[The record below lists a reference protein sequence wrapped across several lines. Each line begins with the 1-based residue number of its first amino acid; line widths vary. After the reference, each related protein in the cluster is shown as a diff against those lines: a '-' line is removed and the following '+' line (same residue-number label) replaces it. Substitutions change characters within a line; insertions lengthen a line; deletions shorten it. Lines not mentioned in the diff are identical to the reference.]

1 MTKSNCFLFPGQGSQ
16 SIGMCSEILDNKFS
30 ELFFKKSRDILDY
43 DIKEIILTD
52 PENLLNQ
59 TKFTQPAIFIISTI
73 IDQILKK
80 NNFTPSLVA
89 GHSLGEYSAL
99 FSAGVLDFEDALK
112 IIKIRAEEMQSAGKY
127 NPGGMLAILGA
138 TKEQINN
145 LCNITEGTLV
155 PANFNSQEQVVLS
168 GDSKSIDNALLKC
181 KEIVIR
187 RAIPLNTSGAF
198 HSPLMEHAK
207 VPLTQIIKSI
217 KFNDAKIPV
226 YQNTYPLPEVRSK
239 KIKNNLIDQLE
250 KPVQWLKI
258 ITNIDSLKNISYI
271 EVGPGK
277 VLSKLNN
284 RILNNKNTLTYKE
297 LLYTK

>member
-30 ELFFKKSRDILDY
+30 DLFFKKSRDILDY

-52 PENLLNQ
+52 SKNLLNQ
-59 TKFTQPAIFIISTI
+59 TKFTQPAIFIISAI

-80 NNFTPSLVA
+80 NNFIPSLVA

-99 FSAGVLDFEDALK
+99 FSAGVLDFEGALK

-127 NPGGMLAILGA
+127 NPGGMLAILEA

-145 LCNITEGTLV
+145 LCNIAEGTLV

-168 GDSKSIDNALLKC
+168 GDSKSIDNALIKC
-181 KEIVIR
+181 KEIGIR

-207 VPLTQIIKSI
+207 APLTEIIKSLN
-217 KFNDAKIPV
+217 FNDAKIPV
-226 YQNTYPLPEVRSK
+226 YQNTYPQPEIRSE
-239 KIKNNLIDQLE
+239 KIKNNLINQLE
-250 KPVQWLKI
+250 KPVRWLEI
-258 ITNIDSLKNISYI
+258 ITNINSLKNISYI
-271 EVGPGK
+271 EVGPGT

-284 RILNNKNTLTYKE
+284 RILNNKNTLTYKK